1 MMAFA
6 TNIGHAITG
15 ALGLGNSGRI
25 TTTNGTTSA
34 TPMPTHAT
42 LSPGGTGNMLGGIY
56 AAPPPPVWAESDLKL
71 SKLQQYVEMCDDTLE
86 YVHLG
91 RNMETKD
98 PKISILKLAS
108 VGEFIKNVGLK
119 YSDNSYYIIR
129 EKE

>member
-1 MMAFA
+1 MGIGEYINSMLGSPGLA
-6 TNIGHAITG
+6 TSISPTQA
-15 ALGLGNSGRI
+15 
-25 TTTNGTTSA
+25 TTIS
-34 TPMPTHAT
+34 
-42 LSPGGTGNMLGGIY
+42 SGGTGGMFGGIY
-56 AAPPPPVWAESDLKL
+56 AAPPPPMSVESDLKL

>member
-1 MMAFA
+1 MG
-6 TNIGHAITG
+6 IGGYINSM
-15 ALGLGNSGRI
+15 LG
-25 TTTNGTTSA
+25 
-34 TPMPTHAT
+34 
-42 LSPGGTGNMLGGIY
+42 SPGMATSISPTQATTISSGVTGGMFGGL
-56 AAPPPPVWAESDLKL
+56 APSPPVWAESDLKL

-108 VGEFIKNVGLK
+108 VGEFVKNVGLR
-119 YSDNSYYIIR
+119 YSDNTYYIIR